1 LWQTK
6 PLSKIPLIVQMLRE
20 QFDSGQGTNNLIAVD
35 HFIAVINLS
44 AGSPSQRG

>member
-1 LWQTK
+1 
-6 PLSKIPLIVQMLRE
+6 MLRE

-44 AGSPSQRG
+44 AGSRSLRGCVRCAAAGNMP